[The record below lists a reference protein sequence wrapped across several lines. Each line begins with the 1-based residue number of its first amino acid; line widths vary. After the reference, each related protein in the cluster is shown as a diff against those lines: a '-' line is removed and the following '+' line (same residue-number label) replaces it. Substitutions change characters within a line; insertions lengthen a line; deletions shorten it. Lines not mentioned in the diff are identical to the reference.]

1 MQVMAV
7 VVPVVHQQILVIWA
21 LDQVVVGQRFAVD
34 LEPKI
39 SLLLVQAVVV
49 DLSQVEEQEADLWAL
64 WPTALLTLVAAAEEH
79 KLLVVRQMEQKAQSM
94 PEAIHRPPV
103 QVAAAVAAGGAAV
116 AAELGAV
123 AVAARAISD

>member
-1 MQVMAV
+1 MAV

-21 LDQVVVGQRFAVD
+21 LDLVVVGRLFVMD

-39 SLLLVQAVVV
+39 SPLLVQAVVP

-64 WPTALLTLVAAAEEH
+64 WPTALLTLVAVAEEH
-79 KLLVVRQMEQKAQSM
+79 KLLVVRQMEQSAQSM
-94 PEAIHRPPV
+94 PEAFHRPPI

-116 AAELGAV
+116 AVELVAV